1 MFPVKYLEVRSW
13 TSSTMRG
20 WDINQ
25 WLQIVGNEA
34 ARDPQDLWA
43 CPLVHLQLILGVRY
57 VSGPCVPWLPSSP
70 ESGRETHSCTERG
83 GVHPPGGMF
92 CPTKKLSPCN
102 RRDCY
107 AISNLGVFYFVFL
120 SMFMFK
126 TQIQRTFT
134 FKIVVTSR
142 QCFFKNH
149 FKLYLK
155 MEWHWFILIH

>member
-83 GVHPPGGMF
+83 GVHPPGAMF

-107 AISNLGVFYFVFL
+107 AISNLGVFYFVFWVCSCLKLKFREL
-120 SMFMFK
+120 SLLKLWLLHVSVFLK
-126 TQIQRTFT
+126 T
-134 FKIVVTSR
+134 TSNYIWKWSGTGL
-142 QCFFKNH
+142 F
-149 FKLYLK
+149 
-155 MEWHWFILIH
+155 